1 MTDYPSFAPQHGS
14 DPNKPKEQTR
24 IMPDMMY
31 SAPTNSYSYYNE
43 PKIDKQTEKS
53 DNPNSSNLLDRMATE
68 HTASNTRAVIAVI
81 LLGAIAPVAMISL
94 FFTILGTTQNMRT
107 TVSAMACVISALS
120 IAAIVMAMLN
130 MRKNAMASIAIIIAL
145 IVQMGVVLYTAYA
158 FQDISRSVKTMMV
171 KETEKTIQD
180 EIKYRLDSATR
191 SIDRAKSSLQ
201 DKSQAY
207 KDLYERLKQSSQDQ
221 INALR
226 KKFDEV
232 KDKLSKQAQTPAPAP
247 APVPRQQPRQQPQ
260 QTPPS
265 SQPNQSNPSKQQSDS
280 SVVDKA
286 KETIKEIGKNVKD
299 SINNK

>member
-1 MTDYPSFAPQHGS
+1 MTDYPSFAPQHSS

-43 PKIDKQTEKS
+43 PKVDKKPEES
-53 DNPNSSNLLDRMATE
+53 NSSNLLDRMATE

-107 TVSAMACVISALS
+107 TVSTMACIISVLS

-130 MRKNAMASIAIIIAL
+130 MRKNAMASIAIVIAL
-145 IVQMGVVLYTAYA
+145 IVQMSVVLYTAYA

-171 KETEKTIQD
+171 KETEKTIED

-232 KDKLSKQAQTPAPAP
+232 KDKLSKQVQTPAPQP
-247 APVPRQQPRQQPQ
+247 QPVPRQQWHQQPQ

-265 SQPNQSNPSKQQSDS
+265 SQPNQSNPSKQQSDQLI
-280 SVVDKA
+280 DKA
-286 KETIKEIGKNVKD
+286 KDVIKEVGKNVKD

>member
-1 MTDYPSFAPQHGS
+1 MADYPSFAPQHSS

-31 SAPTNSYSYYNE
+31 SAPTNSYNYYNE
-43 PKIDKQTEKS
+43 PKVDEQTEQPKANS
-53 DNPNSSNLLDRMATE
+53 SSNLLDRMSTE

-107 TVSAMACVISALS
+107 TVSAMACVISVLS

-130 MRKNAMASIAIIIAL
+130 MRKNAMASIAIVIAL
-145 IVQMGVVLYTAYA
+145 IVQMSVVLYTAYA

-171 KETEKTIQD
+171 KETEKTIED

-207 KDLYERLKQSSQDQ
+207 KDLYEKLKQSSQDQ

-232 KDKLSKQAQTPAPAP
+232 KDKLSKQVQTPAPQP
-247 APVPRQQPRQQPQ
+247 QPVPRQQWRQQPQ

-265 SQPNQSNPSKQQSDS
+265 SQPNQSNPSKQSDS